1 MVKKSE
7 EKKETAEGMKD
18 ILNVWVSNSNEF
30 LKMWGDTNLNL
41 YKPWIDFIGEKS
53 LKMSDISMDITP
65 EKYKEFYDDWMKT
78 YKSVYGKIYP
88 VQISSP
94 KEVLESFVN
103 CADES
108 NKVYMSWMDEFREN
122 SKKTAEVLNDG
133 VDPAKYIECF
143 DGWLKTYEKV
153 FDDMNDHPAIKYQRE
168 IFTNYTGIPDFYS
181 ESIARS
187 AKLMK
192 EYTNLYVPSEE
203 TMEKFSEIIAKIS
216 KGEENPQ
223 AYKEFYDLSM
233 NSYKE
238 AFSRMFDPQTMKP
251 SKELLDNLKE
261 STDITINLFKS
272 CTAALEKM
280 SEKMHDQSKLA
291 NDPETFK
298 EFYNLWMKMY
308 EKTSED
314 IFEGVPLVSPMKEMI
329 EPVKNAC
336 KIYAGTSIKMS
347 KMWMDSFAR
356 TAKA

>member
-181 ESIARS
+181 ESIFRT

-192 EYTNLYVPSEE
+192 ELYKNLYIPSEE
-203 TMEKFSEIIAKIS
+203 TMENFSENIAKIS
-216 KGEENPQ
+216 KCDANPQ
-223 AYKEFYDLSM
+223 AYKEFYVLFM
-233 NSYKE
+233 NTYKE
-238 AFSRMFDPQTMKP
+238 AFPGCLTPRP
-251 SKELLDNLKE
+251 
-261 STDITINLFKS
+261 
-272 CTAALEKM
+272 
-280 SEKMHDQSKLA
+280 
-291 NDPETFK
+291 
-298 EFYNLWMKMY
+298 
-308 EKTSED
+308 
-314 IFEGVPLVSPMKEMI
+314 
-329 EPVKNAC
+329 
-336 KIYAGTSIKMS
+336 
-347 KMWMDSFAR
+347 
-356 TAKA
+356 